1 MRLRL
6 LSGKRVEESKLR
18 VNALPF
24 VPRQT
29 LNSITTESFF
39 NSDSA
44 HGSKRSLIF
53 ENLDKSNLNS
63 SQDSGGSPVLNYK
76 LSFIR
81 LRAADT
87 LAAYALRVQLTQARL
102 LALNWP
108 HLMTFRPVL
117 IEVDLISKIYAITD
131 A

>member
-6 LSGKRVEESKLR
+6 LPGKRVEESKLR

-29 LNSITTESFF
+29 LNSIMTKSFF

-44 HGSKRSLIF
+44 HDSKPSLIF
-53 ENLDKSNLNS
+53 ENYYKSNLDS
-63 SQDSGGSPVLNYK
+63 SQNSGSNLVLNYK
-76 LSFIR
+76 L
-81 LRAADT
+81 
-87 LAAYALRVQLTQARL
+87 TQARF